1 MSSKFEGKKFQHA
14 TFLKTVIFHVTD
26 LHIKPGG
33 VIFQSV
39 GKRPLQNFKKEK
51 RVFKFKIRV
60 EVNRVR
66 KPVFDPEE
74 TNLLCRKRFQMDL
87 L

>member
-39 GKRPLQNFKKEK
+39 GKKTTINFFKGK
-51 RVFKFKIRV
+51 RAFTFKIRV
-60 EVNRVR
+60 DVKRVR
-66 KPVFDPEE
+66 
-74 TNLLCRKRFQMDL
+74 
-87 L
+87 